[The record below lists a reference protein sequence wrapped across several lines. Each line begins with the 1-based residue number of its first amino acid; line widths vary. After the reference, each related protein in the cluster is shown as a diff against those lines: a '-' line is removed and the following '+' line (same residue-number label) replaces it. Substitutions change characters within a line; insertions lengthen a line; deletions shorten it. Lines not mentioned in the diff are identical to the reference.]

1 MSIGISQ
8 TEGRS
13 MSAYEQLGIRPIINA
28 AATLTRL
35 GGSRMPPQVVQAMA
49 AGAGAFVDLLELQAR
64 VGARIAELTRNEA
77 CYVASGAAAGVA
89 LATAACIAGQDPAA
103 IAGFPHVQG
112 RKSAAV
118 VHRCQRNG
126 YDYAIRQTGARLI
139 EIGTVHGT
147 QRWELEAAINPETAC
162 VVYFAGTHFACGALP
177 LPGVLASAHARGVPV
192 IVDAAAQIPPIANL
206 WHFTRELGADV
217 AIFSG
222 GKGLRGPQP
231 TGLALGRADLIAAC
245 AANGNPNS
253 SIGRPMKVGKE
264 ELLGILAA
272 VEWSLAQDEPA
283 LIAFYEATVRDWI
296 AGLRGIAGVT
306 ATRGYPNEAGQP
318 FGRAI
323 VHFDPACRLTR
334 DQVVAALLAGNPA
347 VVVGVIDDECIAL
360 NPQTVEPEETE
371 LVLMALR
378 RVLA

>member
-1 MSIGISQ
+1 
-8 TEGRS
+8 
-13 MSAYEQLGIRPIINA
+13 MSAYNKLGLRPIINA

-35 GGSRMPPQVVQAMA
+35 GGSRMPPPVVEAMA
-49 AGAGAFVDLLELQAR
+49 AGAQAFVDLQELQAR
-64 VGARIAELTRNEA
+64 VGERIAALTRNEA

-103 IAGFPHVQG
+103 IAGFPQLDG
-112 RKSAAV
+112 RRNIAI

-126 YDYAIRQTGARLI
+126 YDYAIRQTGALLA
-139 EIGTVHGT
+139 EIGAAHAT
-147 QRWELEAAINPETAC
+147 QPWELEAALSPQAAC
-162 VVYFAGTHFACGALP
+162 VVYFAGAHFARGALP
-177 LPGVLASAHARGVPV
+177 LPEVIALAHAHGVPV

-222 GKGLRGPQP
+222 GKGLRGPQS
-231 TGLALGRADLIAAC
+231 TGLVLGRADLIAAC
-245 AANGNPNS
+245 QANGNPNS

-283 LIAFYEATVRDWI
+283 LIAAYEAIVHDWI
-296 AGLRGIAGVT
+296 AGLQSIAGVT

-323 VHFDPACRLTR
+323 VRIDTHALSR
-334 DQVVAALLAGNPA
+334 DQAVAALLAGDPA
-347 VVVGVIDDECIAL
+347 VAVGVIDDDCIAL
-360 NPQTVEPEETE
+360 NPQTIEPGEAE
-371 LVLMALR
+371 LVLAAVR
-378 RVLA
+378 RVLAIDA